1 MGARNT
7 YQILVFLSCIILFG
21 VMSTTSLE
29 VGYYTKCDKPCPQA
43 ELIMKAVVH
52 KYIAMD
58 PGFGAGVIRMFFH
71 DCFVRGCDASILLDP
86 SPLNP
91 NPEKL
96 SVVNNPSLRRFEVI
110 DEAKETLE
118 RVCPNIVSCADI
130 IAFVARDASY
140 FLGRISYEIP
150 SGRLDGRESIAD
162 EVLKSVPTPFHN
174 LTVINAIFAAQGL
187 SADDMVAL
195 SGAYSIG
202 RSHCS
207 SVTARLYDVKGERSI
222 SRVSSRSALQ
232 PSHLSTSKH
241 HSNLTKT
248 PASNNG
254 KPPISRVSDSH
265 EINGNR
271 CKREGDKVEEE
282 VHGLY
287 PTIDPTMD
295 QGFGSFLRT
304 MCPQNANDDGVVPQ
318 DFVTPKELD
327 NQYYHNVADVKGLF
341 FSGWSLVT
349 SGETLNLLHDFRT
362 IPELFEAKFGES
374 MVKMGNIGG
383 TMGEIRK
390 TCRVVNYNY

>member
-43 ELIMKAVVH
+43 ELIVKAVVH

-96 SVVNNPSLRRFEVI
+96 SVVNNPSLRGFEVI
-110 DEAKETLE
+110 DEAKESLE
-118 RVCPNIVSCADI
+118 RVCPNVVSCADI
-130 IAFVARDASY
+130 IAFAARDASY

-162 EVLKSVPTPFHN
+162 EVLKSVPAPFHN
-174 LTVINAIFAAQGL
+174 LTVIKALFAAQGL
-187 SADDMVAL
+187 STDDVVAL
-195 SGAYSIG
+195 SGAHSIG

-207 SVTARLYDVKGERSI
+207 SFTAR
-222 SRVSSRSALQ
+222 
-232 PSHLSTSKH
+232 
-241 HSNLTKT
+241 
-248 PASNNG
+248 
-254 KPPISRVSDSH
+254 
-265 EINGNR
+265 
-271 CKREGDKVEEE
+271 
-282 VHGLY
+282 LY

-327 NQYYHNVADVKGLF
+327 NQYYHNVADLKGLF
-341 FSGWSLVT
+341 FSDWSLLT

-390 TCRVVNYNY
+390 TCRAVNYNY